1 MEKPVV
7 PENRKVVF
15 DVGNVLLRWDPFHLY
30 RNLIPDDAKRDWFLR
45 NVCTSAWNLEQDRG
59 RPWAEVNYA
68 KARRAQRLFDSQFAA
83 DRWLSSLLER
93 RGYQAFAWD

>member
-1 MEKPVV
+1 MVSL
-7 PENRKVVF
+7 N
-15 DVGNVLLRWDPFHLY
+15 
-30 RNLIPDDAKRDWFLR
+30 
-45 NVCTSAWNLEQDRG
+45 RG